1 MPDSEAVFVDRTGH
15 RRRLVVGTG
24 VALGAGLLV
33 AIALA
38 IAGLTGFASLPQPG
52 LPDAN
57 HRVMRGQAG
66 PVNPIPVASPSGPGR
81 TPSADPD
88 AAPDSPSVAPEAG
101 TGGSTTVS
109 PTPTAQPT
117 PTGPPGPRRTAH
129 PGNPKPSR
137 TK

>member
-1 MPDSEAVFVDRTGH
+1 VPDSEAVFVDRTGH

-66 PVNPIPVASPSGPGR
+66 PVNPTPVASPSGTGR

-117 PTGPPGPRRTAH
+117 PTGPPGLRRTAH

>member
-33 AIALA
+33 TIALV
-38 IAGLTGFASLPQPG
+38 IAGLTGVASLPQPG

-57 HRVMRGQAG
+57 HRVMH
-66 PVNPIPVASPSGPGR
+66 
-81 TPSADPD
+81 
-88 AAPDSPSVAPEAG
+88 
-101 TGGSTTVS
+101 
-109 PTPTAQPT
+109 
-117 PTGPPGPRRTAH
+117 RTAH
-129 PGNPKPSR
+129 PGNPRPSR